1 MFSHVP
7 HFTLCSRFEHPLYLG
22 WVQDSN
28 QHNLWYLYGL
38 SPYCW
43 PPCLSP
49 LLYPSKSFDPEVS
62 VFVSLPIQSVPQCA
76 PGTVFTVTHD
86 ALPSWMSFMLPPVLE
101 IAPIP
106 FPTLTPAQPK
116 RALLALATPDIF
128 LVLPPKTPNLL
139 IFNNATGL

>member
-1 MFSHVP
+1 MISHVP
-7 HFTLCSRFEHPLYLG
+7 HFVLRFRFEHPLYLG
-22 WVQDSN
+22 WVGDSN

-38 SPYCW
+38 SPYRR

-49 LLYPSKSFDPEVS
+49 LLYPSKSFDPGVS
-62 VFVSLPIQSVPQCA
+62 AFVSLSIQSFPQRA
-76 PGTVFTVTHD
+76 LGTVFAVTHD

-128 LVLPPKTPNLL
+128 LVLPPKTPDLL